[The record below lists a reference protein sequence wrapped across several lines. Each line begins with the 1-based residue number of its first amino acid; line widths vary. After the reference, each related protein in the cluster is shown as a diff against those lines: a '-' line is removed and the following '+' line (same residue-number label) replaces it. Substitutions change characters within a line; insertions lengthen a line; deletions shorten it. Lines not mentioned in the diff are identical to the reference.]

1 MKLHAIICTRSRE
14 GITSVTNN
22 LISYLVECDINILL
36 AIDSPSIFTAYNKA
50 FEKINENP
58 EDIVIFCHDDI
69 EIRDKPIDFV
79 QNLKNSLQNEGT
91 GFVGP
96 AGTTNLGHDA
106 IWWEQN
112 RWQKDLHR
120 GKVTHLDPQGKE
132 YLTFYGEP
140 GDVVVL
146 DGVFLAAQVKTIE
159 KLGLDK
165 PEYFEGEWDF
175 YDIHYTSKAFLEGY
189 TNKILDMDIVH
200 HSRGELVGRD
210 SWHKNREAFIK
221 HTSLPLYI
229 K

>member
-1 MKLHAIICTRSRE
+1 MKLHAVICTRSRE
-14 GITSVTNN
+14 DVTPITHN
-22 LISYLVECDINILL
+22 LISYLVQCDTNILL
-36 AIDSPSIFTAYNKA
+36 MIGTNSIFKAYKEA
-50 FEKINENP
+50 FSRINQNP
-58 EDIVIFCHDDI
+58 EDIIVFCHDDI
-69 EIRDKPIDFV
+69 EIREKPHDFV
-79 QNLKNSLQNEGT
+79 QKLKNLFQNEGT

-112 RWQKDLHR
+112 RWQKGLHK

-140 GDVVVL
+140 GDVVIL

-210 SWHKNREAFIK
+210 SWHKNREAFISK
-221 HTSLPLYI
+221 TKLPLVL
-229 K
+229 